1 MEQWRISM
9 VILSTMVALLLLAV
23 KRCMANSGN
32 AARWDWAVNLA
43 VIALVSTTA
52 CINYVY
58 SEPVK
63 VQLDHQ
69 VLGLATVAAAI
80 MADLIYSN
88 TSSNNSSSNDGNA
101 SNSNHEKKNPER
113 GENMRNLSFS
123 SEDGVMETTANPKIT
138 KFKSKLPH
146 PSTEE
151 DEPVPKER
159 EKYMSKSHLAKF
171 KSRSPAGKEEYQSC
185 DSEEPRDSDI
195 GSLKARGI
203 FNRRQDIRTHSRGNP
218 KKGMALLKETAGPS
232 LDKTDDPGYS
242 GLSSKANWIPSLNS
256 ILFMTCALLCSV
268 GGFILANNGQSLS
281 SFPASLLMPLGL
293 LSAFTAFNYLY
304 SNIGNSANQGGKV
317 IKPEQNHNLSPNMGQ
332 ILEANSKDVVNKW
345 PPPPLKNIGLKAVAA
360 GDMGSKGSKNTCY
373 TGSINAKKG
382 GSDSVITSSTTGHGY
397 LDSLSRRRS
406 SAACFILI
414 LIILGGY
421 IKLQRLRYKESLP
434 LSQRPFV
441 WVVLAI
447 GGLLAAMGWS
457 ILRNVNVKQ
466 TPLLKRQ
473 VTKKRTVIG

>member
-1 MEQWRISM
+1 M

-23 KRCMANSGN
+23 KRRMANSGN

-80 MADLIYSN
+80 MADLIYTN
-88 TSSNNSSSNDGNA
+88 ASSNNSSSNDGIA
-101 SNSNHEKKNPER
+101 SNLTHEKKSPDR
-113 GENMRNLSFS
+113 GDNTRNLSFS
-123 SEDGVMETTANPKIT
+123 SEDGAMEETTANPKIT
-138 KFKSKLPH
+138 KFKSKLSH

-159 EKYMSKSHLAKF
+159 EKYMSKSHLTKF
-171 KSRSPAGKEEYQSC
+171 KLRSPASKEEYQSC

-203 FNRRQDIRTHSRGNP
+203 CNRRQDIRTHSRGNA
-218 KKGMALLKETAGPS
+218 KKGMTLLKQTAGPS
-232 LDKTDDPGYS
+232 LAKIDNPGYS
-242 GLSSKANWIPSLNS
+242 GASSKANWMPSLNS

-268 GGFILANNGQSLS
+268 GGFILANDGQSLS

-293 LSAFTAFNYLY
+293 LSTFTAFNYLY
-304 SNIGNSANQGGKV
+304 SNGEISVSQGDKV
-317 IKPEQNHNLSPNMGQ
+317 IKPEQNQNPAPYIGQ
-332 ILEANSKDVVNKW
+332 KPEANSKEVVNKW
-345 PPPPLKNIGLKAVAA
+345 PPPPLKNFGLKAVAA
-360 GDMGSKGSKNTCY
+360 GDMASKGSKNACD
-373 TGSINAKKG
+373 TGSANAKKG
-382 GSDSVITSSTTGHGY
+382 GSDSVISSSMTRHGY

-421 IKLQRLRYKESLP
+421 VKLQRLRYKESLP
-434 LSQRPFV
+434 LSQRPIV

-473 VTKKRTVIG
+473 VTKKRTAIG